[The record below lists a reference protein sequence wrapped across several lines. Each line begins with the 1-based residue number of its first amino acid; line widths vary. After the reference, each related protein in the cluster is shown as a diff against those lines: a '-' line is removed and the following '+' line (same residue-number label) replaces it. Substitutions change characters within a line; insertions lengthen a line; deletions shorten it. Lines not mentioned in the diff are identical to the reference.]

1 MAEYFVRSL
10 PDVPFDI
17 GELYS
22 GLIPI
27 DYTNTSNALFFIY
40 QPTTGKPRDELT
52 IFLNGGPGWSSFE
65 SFFQGG
71 CVSGDAADL
80 ADRLKFAQVSACP
93 DEKFVLCEDN
103 STHKPLCFTRRLL
116 QRDDRHV

>member
-1 MAEYFVRSL
+1 M
-10 PDVPFDI
+10 PFDI

-40 QPTTGKPRDELT
+40 QPTTGKPRDEVT

-65 SFFQGG
+65 SFFQETG
-71 CVSGDAADL
+71 S
-80 ADRLKFAQVSACP
+80 
-93 DEKFVLCEDN
+93 
-103 STHKPLCFTRRLL
+103 FTWHPGTYRPEHNPYAWTNETNMLWYRPPYLSIETV
-116 QRDDRHV
+116 D